1 MDAHNC
7 LSRLEL
13 DTQFP
18 SIVAPED
25 DGLDDMARDIDDPV
39 LQHGRRIARS
49 ISDGMFKHGRTR
61 RDNTGGTVAPTV
73 AFCDCVLEHPE
84 VTPPPCAQ
92 VAPINAE
99 HAGCVGE
106 SNPRSL
112 PSTLAASGSAA
123 REGRPQSTRSTLA
136 ALGSATPRTLP
147 STLAASGSAMAVPC
161 PLSTL
166 VTSVRFAELPKVLKG
181 SFPKTFLTS
190 FQEMVWLLMAL
201 FFSFQYDGWT
211 FEGSRSWSDKRL
223 WGSLG
228 EDRLSRG

>member
-1 MDAHNC
+1 MPHNC

-147 STLAASGSAMAVPC
+147 STLAASGCALARWQHHFGSHRAFVFNHVAHRSGSPRAFMFDHDVHQFGSHRAFVFYR
-161 PLSTL
+161 
-166 VTSVRFAELPKVLKG
+166 VVHRFG
-181 SFPKTFLTS
+181 SPRAAF
-190 FQEMVWLLMAL
+190 
-201 FFSFQYDGWT
+201 
-211 FEGSRSWSDKRL
+211 
-223 WGSLG
+223 
-228 EDRLSRG
+228 